1 MRLFF
6 LHYSQNAYI
15 CSVVSIIEAR
25 DKNREKKMT
34 KQLHTKKGTGK
45 EIARLLGVSEHTVS
59 DAIRGKIDTDTARK
73 IRTMAIRNYGAIE
86 IEI

>member
-1 MRLFF
+1 MFLFVK
-6 LHYSQNAYI
+6 LYYI
-15 CSVVSIIEAR
+15 CSVIQSLKHATKIG
-25 DKNREKKMT
+25 KNMT

-59 DAIRGKIDTDTARK
+59 VAIRGKSDTETARK

>member
-1 MRLFF
+1 MKIIPIFAALFQS
-6 LHYSQNAYI
+6 LKHATKI
-15 CSVVSIIEAR
+15 G
-25 DKNREKKMT
+25 KNMT

>member
-1 MRLFF
+1 MFQSLK
-6 LHYSQNAYI
+6 HATKI
-15 CSVVSIIEAR
+15 G
-25 DKNREKKMT
+25 KNMT

-45 EIARLLGVSEHTVS
+45 AIARLLGVSEHTVS